1 MAATAADPGRTA
13 ALAGT
18 PPSPARS
25 PAAPGA
31 GGTVAVAVAAPA
43 ASQSQPAAPDRPIP
57 AVRRRPRAARLWRD
71 RWMYALML
79 PGLCYFLLF
88 HYLPLLGNVVAFMD
102 YSPFLGF
109 RGSPWVGFANF
120 AALLS
125 DPDVGIALRNTL
137 VINAIVLVVAF
148 PAAIGLALLVNSL
161 LSEPLK
167 RLLQSLLY
175 LPHFLSW
182 VIVISLWQQIFG
194 GAGVVNQILRAQGW
208 DTVNIMANP
217 DFFKFL
223 VALQYVWK
231 EAGWESIIIL
241 AALTKIDPTLY
252 EAAALDGASAW
263 QRLWAV
269 TLPGIRS
276 IVFLLLILW
285 LGTFLT
291 TGFEQFF
298 LQHNA
303 VGADAALV
311 LDTFT
316 YFRGVRAGDWG
327 LATAVGLLKGIFGAV
342 TIFAVNALAKR
353 FTGEGVF

>member
-1 MAATAADPGRTA
+1 MGATLERRGAKPVAGRGRAAATGPARR
-13 ALAGT
+13 ALA
-18 PPSPARS
+18 
-25 PAAPGA
+25 
-31 GGTVAVAVAAPA
+31 
-43 ASQSQPAAPDRPIP
+43 
-57 AVRRRPRAARLWRD
+57 RRVWRD

-79 PGLCYFLLF
+79 PGVLYFVVF
-88 HYLPLLGNVVAFMD
+88 HYVPLLGNAVAFMD

-109 RGSPWVGFANF
+109 RDSPWVGLENF
-120 AALLS
+120 RHLFS

-137 VINAIVLVVAF
+137 LINGILLLVAF
-148 PAAIGLALLVNSL
+148 PAAISLALLVNSL
-161 LSEPLK
+161 LNEPVK
-167 RLLQSLLY
+167 RLLQSVLY

-194 GAGVVNQILRAQGW
+194 GAGFFNQLLREQGAA
-208 DTVNIMANP
+208 TINVMANP
-217 DFFKFL
+217 GFFKFL

-252 EAAALDGASAW
+252 EAAALDGAGPWA
-263 QRLWAV
+263 RLWAV
-269 TLPGIRS
+269 TMPGIRS
-276 IVFLLLILW
+276 ILFLLLILW

-303 VGADAALV
+303 VGADSALV

-316 YFRGVRAGDWG
+316 YFRGVRGGDWG
-327 LATAVGLLKGIFGAV
+327 LATAVGLVKGVFGAV
-342 TIFAVNALAKR
+342 MIVAANALAKWL
-353 FTGEGVF
+353 GEEGVF